1 MTTILVI
8 EDEHILSETLCY
20 NLERAGFTT
29 ELANDGITGLE
40 KARSVRPDLI
50 ILDVMLPGLDGFSI
64 CRTIARESATPIVIL
79 TALQDEAHRIAGLEL
94 GAIDYVV
101 KPFSMG
107 ELLARVRAILRWNER
122 QRQVAGPDVLLAGE
136 LRLDRVSRQAW
147 LGEREIGLSYKEFDL
162 LACLMHNTGVALSRD
177 LLLERVWGSEFPGSN
192 RTIDVHIRWLREKL
206 EPDPANPVM
215 IHTVRGIGYR
225 FQTPAGAIR
234 QLQMLDTPR
243 TNPTNDER
251 PMTEVVE

>member
-1 MTTILVI
+1 MPTILVI
-8 EDEHILSETLCY
+8 EDERILSETLSY
-20 NLERAGFTT
+20 NLERSGFTT
-29 ELANDGITGLE
+29 VQAHDGIAGLE
-40 KARSVRPDLI
+40 KARELKPDLI

-64 CRTIARESATPIVIL
+64 CRTIARESAVPIILL

-107 ELLARVRAILRWNER
+107 ELLARVRSILRWNER
-122 QRQVAGPDVLLAGE
+122 QRQVSAPDTLQLGT
-136 LRLDRVSRQAW
+136 LRLDRVSRQVW
-147 LGEREIGLSYKEFDL
+147 QGTREIVLSYKEFDL
-162 LACLMHNTGVALSRD
+162 LACLMHNAGVALSRD

-206 EPDPANPVM
+206 EDDPANPVL

-225 FQTPAGAIR
+225 FQVHASSNLV
-234 QLQMLDTPR
+234 LQALEAPGRGDR
-243 TNPTNDER
+243 
-251 PMTEVVE
+251 